1 MTTGSIGAQPAGA
14 WPSVRCAGPTALL
27 LHGAGAELQHYEAA
41 IQAAEMGRRV
51 LVIECSSAMLEAWV
65 PLVRAAPHRPS
76 TMVIVPRG
84 GVHPL
89 PLRRE
94 AMQ

>member
-1 MTTGSIGAQPAGA
+1 LAVRALRWAIG
-14 WPSVRCAGPTALL
+14 VLV
-27 LHGAGAELQHYEAA
+27 HGAGAELQHYEAA

-51 LVIECSSAMLEAWV
+51 LVIECGTSTLDAWV
-65 PLVRAAPHRPS
+65 ALARAAPHRPS
-76 TMVIVPRG
+76 TLVIVPRG